1 MKKKQIIGLIVAAI
15 AFICV
20 SGSSALI
27 NAYSNSIAKESE
39 ESLKSIA
46 LSNSDI
52 SVPMEEFIGVVKVE
66 GVIQNTAD
74 SDSVFSSGKSYN
86 HKKILK
92 YIDSMIKS
100 NSNKGIILYVDSP
113 GGGVYESDELYLKL
127 KQYKEETG
135 RPIWTYMAS
144 QACSGGYYIS
154 MASDK
159 IYANRNC
166 WTGSIGV
173 ITSLMNLKGLY
184 DKLGIQEVDITS
196 GPNKAMGSSGIEMT
210 DEHRA
215 ILQGLVDEAYEQFTG
230 IVAEGRNMDIET
242 VKAIADGRI
251 YSANQ
256 ALELGLIDN
265 VDTYDNMQKDML
277 DYIGSDITIYTPNS
291 QENIFSS
298 LLSKVEDI
306 RTKSDAQIVS
316 EYLEKQG
323 NGGLMYY
330 AKQ

>member
-1 MKKKQIIGLIVAAI
+1 MNKKQIIGLIAAAL
-15 AFICV
+15 AFICI

-27 NAYSNSIAKESE
+27 NSYSNNSFSKKSE
-39 ESLKSIA
+39 ESLKAIA
-46 LSNSDI
+46 LSNEVSIPAED
-52 SVPMEEFIGVVKVE
+52 FIGVVTVE
-66 GVIQNTAD
+66 GTIQDTAE
-74 SDSVFSSGKSYN
+74 SSSVFSSGEGYN
-86 HKKILK
+86 HKKTLK
-92 YIDSMIKS
+92 YIDSMIS
-100 NSNKGIILYVDSP
+100 STDNKGIILYVDSP

-173 ITSLMNLKGLY
+173 IISSLNVKGLY

-210 DEHRA
+210 EEQRA
-215 ILQGLVDEAYEQFTG
+215 ILQGLVDEAYEQFAG
-230 IVAEGRNMDIET
+230 IVAEGRHMDIEK
-242 VKAIADGRI
+242 VKPIADGRI

-265 VDTYDNMQKDML
+265 VDTYDTMKKDMQEYL
-277 DYIGSDITIYTPNS
+277 GDDITIFTPTEE
-291 QENIFSS
+291 ENIFAS
-298 LLSKVEDI
+298 LFSKVEDLK
-306 RTKSDAQIVS
+306 TKSDAQVIS
-316 EYLEKQG
+316 DYLQKNG

-330 AKQ
+330 DKQ